1 MTYYQLSCYLVVTVL
16 VYRTFHN
23 LVLYFKNRKQSYLL
37 YFALLQVT
45 YGAYLFC
52 FTQTINVENPEK
64 ALVWERMENAFVP
77 IFATCIALFV
87 NNYKRIFSKDF
98 ILLFVFLNLLL
109 AVLLFHDPNAYTISV
124 SHPRIFPALGIVIY
138 ETDQPIIMQYT
149 YLSGILMIVWTL
161 IKVTTQFLKN
171 RFRNRF
177 LLYGLILFFSSVIVD
192 ILVANDILPIPYTS
206 HFSFLVLMFSVDSF
220 LTVNKSEREV
230 RIEFKESVSKWL
242 NKPGTSQFA
251 NREKEERSDLSEK
264 VNKPSKAQNS
274 KKLRVKVLGPLE
286 LDLDG
291 KKISAAEYSSKKK
304 LLKLIKLLLVRYGK
318 GIHKEELL
326 ENLWPGMSEKN
337 ALNSLHALLFR
348 LRKILGN
355 PEAVVFAEDRLYFHP
370 ELVEADFVEFER
382 EYEKGGKLLRNKKEE
397 EAISAYRS
405 AQELYKGDFF
415 EFDLYFPESELKREY
430 LRKNLIEIYKCL
442 CEFAQR
448 SGDAPSLLSDS
459 ESWIRLDDL
468 DERAWRFHFESLQ
481 LLDRKNEA
489 LRKFEDMKKILKKE
503 LGVEPDQETVS
514 LIEKIRVISPVN

>member
-16 VYRTFHN
+16 VYRTIHN
-23 LVLYFKNRKQSYLL
+23 LVLYLRNRKQAYLL
-37 YFALLQVT
+37 YFALLQVA

-52 FTQTINVENPEK
+52 FIQTINAESPEK
-64 ALVWERMENAFVP
+64 ALIWERTENATSA
-77 IFATCIALFV
+77 IFATFIALFV
-87 NNYKRIFSKDF
+87 NSYKKLFSKDF
-98 ILLFVFLNLLL
+98 IYLYVFMNLILAGILLQ
-109 AVLLFHDPNAYTISV
+109 DPNAYTMSA
-124 SHPRIFPALGIVIY
+124 SHPKHFPSLGIVIY
-138 ETDQPIIMQYT
+138 ETDQPTIMQFVF
-149 YLSGILMIVWTL
+149 LSSILLILWTVT
-161 IKVTTQFLKN
+161 KVTTQFLKN

-177 LLYGLILFFSSVIVD
+177 LLYALVLFFASLIAD
-192 ILVANDILPIPYTS
+192 ILVASDLLGIPYTS

-242 NKPGTSQFA
+242 TKPEASSFAIQGKNKD
-251 NREKEERSDLSEK
+251 DLDPK
-264 VNKPSKAQNS
+264 VSKGKNQNA
-274 KKLRVKVLGPLE
+274 KKLNVRALGPLE

-291 KKISAAEYSSKKK
+291 KKIPAAEYSSKKK
-304 LLKLIKLLLVRYGK
+304 LLKLIKLLMVRFGK

-355 PEAVVFAEDRLYFHP
+355 PEAVVFAEDRLFFHQD
-370 ELVEADFVEFER
+370 LVEADFVEFEKKF
-382 EYEKGGKLLRNKKEE
+382 ETAGKLLRNKKEE
-397 EAISAYRS
+397 EAIQCYRE
-405 AQELYKGDFF
+405 AQELYTGDFF

-430 LRKNLIEIYKCL
+430 LRKNLIEIYRIL
-442 CEFAQR
+442 CEFAQK
-448 SGDAPSLLSDS
+448 SGDSNSLLSDS

-481 LLDRKNEA
+481 ALDRKNEA

-503 LGVEPDQETVS
+503 LGVEPDQETVA
-514 LIEKIRVISPVN
+514 LIEKIRIISPVS